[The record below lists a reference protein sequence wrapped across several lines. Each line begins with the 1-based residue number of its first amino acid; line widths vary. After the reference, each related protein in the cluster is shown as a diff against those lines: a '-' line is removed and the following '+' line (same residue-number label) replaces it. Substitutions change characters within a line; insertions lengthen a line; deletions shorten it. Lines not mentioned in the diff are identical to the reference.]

1 MNDIE
6 GLVRNLHTWPVWL
19 EFLVLAGC
27 LFLAWLMAWGLGH
40 RRTGESV
47 LFGYRVIDGLL
58 FPVLAL
64 LLVYGIAHEMRVH
77 QPVVVLKLAAPILL
91 SLALIRLF
99 AGVLRL
105 SFPDSRLA
113 LLVERL
119 ISWLVWLVT
128 VLWITGFL
136 PRVKQ
141 QLQDITLTF
150 GNSKVTLLTLISG
163 GFSALLVLIVVLWV
177 SETIERRV
185 LSETVEDRSLRK
197 VAFNVTRAVL
207 LLVAMLLL
215 LSAMGVDVT
224 ALSVLGGA
232 LGLGLG
238 FGLQH
243 LAANYVSG
251 FVVLLERSVRI
262 GDTIRVDDFQGQVT
276 DINTRYTLIRSMDGT
291 EAIVP
296 NEQLVTERVE
306 NLTSA
311 DGGGSGD
318 SDGSKVLQ
326 RIDVRAGYASDVDQ
340 VMRILCDAAMSSPR
354 VLREPAPA
362 AFLSDFG
369 EYGLE
374 FTLTFWI
381 TDPENGLL
389 ALRSDIHLHILREF
403 RRAGID
409 IPYPQHVVHMKS

>member
-6 GLVRNLHTWPVWL
+6 GLVRNLDTWPVWL

-27 LFLAWLMAWGLGH
+27 LFLAWMIAWGLGR

-47 LFGYRVIDGLL
+47 LFGHRIVDGLL
-58 FPVLAL
+58 FPALAL
-64 LLVYGIAHEMRVH
+64 VLVFGVGREMVAH
-77 QPVVVLKLAAPILL
+77 QPVVVLKLAVPILL
-91 SLALIRLF
+91 SLALIRLCV
-99 AGVLRL
+99 GVLRL
-105 SFPDSRLA
+105 SFPHSRLA

-119 ISWLVWLVT
+119 LSWLLWLVA

-136 PRVKQ
+136 PQVKH
-141 QLQDITLTF
+141 QLESVILTF

-163 GFSALLVLIVVLWV
+163 GFSALLVLIAVLWV

-197 VAFNVTRAVL
+197 VVFNVMRAVL
-207 LLVAMLLL
+207 LLIGLLLL

-232 LGLGLG
+232 LGIGLG
-238 FGLQH
+238 FGMQQ

-251 FVVLLERSVRI
+251 FVVLLERSIRI
-262 GDTIRVDDFQGQVT
+262 GDTIRVGEFQGQVT

-296 NEQLVTERVE
+296 NEHLVTERVE

-311 DGGGSGD
+311 DGAAGD
-318 SDGSKVLQ
+318 SDSTKVLQ

-340 VMRILCDAAMSSPR
+340 VLRILCEAATSITR

-362 AFLSDFG
+362 AFLSNFG
-369 EYGLE
+369 ENGLE

-381 TDPENGLL
+381 ADPENGLL
-389 ALRSDIHLHILREF
+389 ALRSDIYLHILREF
-403 RRAGID
+403 HKAGID
-409 IPYPQHVVHMKS
+409 IPYPQRVIHMK

>member
-1 MNDIE
+1 MNEIE
-6 GLVRNLHTWPVWL
+6 GLVRSLHTWPVWL

-27 LFLAWLMAWGLGH
+27 LFLSWMVAWGLGH
-40 RRTGESV
+40 RRTGDSV
-47 LFGYRVIDGLL
+47 LFGHRIVDGLL

-64 LLVYGIAHEMRVH
+64 LLVFGVAREMLSH
-77 QPVVVLKLAAPILL
+77 QPVVVLKLAVPILL
-91 SLALIRLF
+91 SLALIRLCV
-99 AGVLRL
+99 GVLRL
-105 SFPDSRLA
+105 SFPHSRLA
-113 LLVERL
+113 LLLERL
-119 ISWLVWLVT
+119 ISWLVWLVA

-136 PRVKQ
+136 PRVKH

-150 GNSKVTLLTLISG
+150 GNAKVTLLTLISG
-163 GFSALLVLIVVLWV
+163 GFSTLLVVIVVLWV
-177 SETIERRV
+177 SEAIERRV

-197 VAFNVTRAVL
+197 VVFNVTRAVL
-207 LLVAMLLL
+207 LLVALLL
-215 LSAMGVDVT
+215 VLSAMGVDVT

-232 LGLGLG
+232 LGIGLG
-238 FGLQH
+238 FGLQQ

-251 FVVLLERSVRI
+251 FVILLERSVRI
-262 GDTIRVDDFQGQVT
+262 GDTIRVDEFQGQVT

-311 DGGGSGD
+311 DGGSGD
-318 SDGSKVLQ
+318 SDGTKVLQ

-340 VMRILCDAAMSSPR
+340 VMRILCEAATSNPR

-369 EYGLE
+369 ENGLE

-389 ALRSDIHLHILREF
+389 ALRSDIYLHILREF
-403 RRAGID
+403 HKAGID
-409 IPYPQHVVHMKS
+409 IPYPQRVVHMKS